1 MIQII
6 SSDKV
11 EKWDEYLEA
20 IDTSDVQYMCNYLK
34 LFADYEQGEALLCIY
49 EDENGLVYY
58 PFIKKSIDNTKYFD
72 ITGPYGYGGPLYKVI
87 KSKCELARGFREEF
101 DKYCNENNIISEFI
115 RFHPMLD
122 NHKYLQNHLEVL
134 EIKKIVYVDL
144 TKSEE
149 EIFASYKSSN
159 RRCIKQAIRENVE
172 VFKDN
177 NSFEDFKKI
186 YEDTMDR
193 NSATDYYYFND
204 SFFKT
209 INSTMGN
216 NIDYYYSK
224 REDKVIATEL
234 VLYSR
239 DFAHSY
245 LGGTLRDFFQ
255 YKPNHLL
262 CHEVILDCKR
272 RGMKYYILGGGYYPK
287 DGIFNYKLTYNP
299 TGIRSYYV
307 GKKIHN
313 NSIYEN
319 LVKEI
324 FKEDE
329 MENVNY
335 FPLYRYKRSE

>member
-11 EKWDEYLEA
+11 GKWDEYLDE

-87 KSKCELARGFREEF
+87 KSQCELTRGFREEF

-115 RFHPMLD
+115 RFHPLLD

-134 EIKKIVYVDL
+134 EIKKIVYIDL

-159 RRCIKQAIRENVE
+159 RRAIKKAIRENVE

-177 NSFEDFKKI
+177 NKFQYFKEI
-186 YEDTMDR
+186 YENTMDR
-193 NSATDYYYFND
+193 NNATDYYYFND
-204 SFFKT
+204 NFFEKM
-209 INSTMGN
+209 NSTMRN

-224 REDKVIATEL
+224 RDDKILSAEL
-234 VLYSR
+234 VLYSS

-245 LGGTLRDFFQ
+245 LGGTFSDFFQ
-255 YKPNHLL
+255 YRPNN
-262 CHEVILDCKR
+262 ILKHKIVLECKG
-272 RGMKYYILGGGYYPK
+272 RGIKYFILGGGYFPN
-287 DGIFNYKLTYNP
+287 DGLFNYKLTYNL
-299 TGIRSYYV
+299 TGIRSFYV

-313 NSIYEN
+313 HSIYEN

-335 FPLYRYKRSE
+335 FPLYRYKRS